1 MWKLVIEDD
10 EGNRTLVPLTRDLY
24 TIGRRDGSTIR
35 LTERNVSRD
44 HAKLS
49 KRNGA
54 STGGSAGSGD
64 KGAFV
69 LEDLTSYNGVFV
81 NGLRITHAQD
91 LTQGDLV
98 QIGDYRI
105 VLQDEVEAQAG
116 AAPAAAAAPGAT
128 DESKV
133 TIPGAPYARVA
144 SAAFD
149 RPNRLIMI
157 VGPTPASEY
166 PMDRELLTIGRAE
179 EATISVNHNSVSRMH
194 CEVRALG
201 EGRFEIVDTGSSN
214 GVRVNG
220 TELRRGIVE
229 PGDLIELG
237 DVRFKFVAAGKLFRP
252 TDSQQ
257 FEVLSDT
264 TATDV
269 VRPRRSSPLLPIA
282 IFAGVV
288 VVGGIGAWLH
298 SRPRGEGGTTT
309 AAAAIAPRGPSPE
322 QAAIEDAR
330 RACLTGDCEAARAGV
345 ELAIA
350 ESSPL
355 RGSAE
360 FKEIENRWADQVLAR
375 ADAEPDPTK
384 KRGLYQRVSQS
395 VSVDAARR
403 KVAADKLQ
411 QLDTSTNTLATN
423 PTQLPVAFE
432 PPQSGEPAAPPPRS
446 ESARRTAQVT
456 ELPAAPPNPPPAP
469 APSTPPPRGSGVD
482 DRERQLAL
490 QGTQDSK
497 MLLKQQ
503 LEPRVFGGKASDTE
517 IRLLI
522 STCKDLGDKSCVQ
535 QARAIWTQ
543 KQQGN

>member
-49 KRNGA
+49 KRNGIPA
-54 STGGSAGSGD
+54 E
-64 KGAFV
+64 KPAFV

-105 VLQDEVEAQAG
+105 ILQDEVEASAG
-116 AAPAAAAAPGAT
+116 APAPAAT
-128 DESKV
+128 DESKI

-144 SAAFD
+144 SAAVD
-149 RPNRLIMI
+149 RPNRLLMI
-157 VGPTPASEY
+157 VGPAPGTEFPL
-166 PMDRELLTIGRAE
+166 DRELLTVGRAE

-237 DVRFKFVAAGKLFRP
+237 DVRFKFIGAGQMFRP

-264 TATDV
+264 TATDLM
-269 VRPRRSSPLLPIA
+269 RPRRSAAALPLA
-282 IFAGVV
+282 IFAVV
-288 VVGGIGAWLH
+288 AVTGGIGAWVH
-298 SRPRGEGGTTT
+298 SRARVDGAG
-309 AAAAIAPRGPSPE
+309 ASASQASARASSPE
-322 QAAIEDAR
+322 QQALDDAR
-330 RACLTGDCEAARAGV
+330 RTCVTGDCEVARAAL
-345 ELAIA
+345 EAAIA

-355 RGSAE
+355 RGTPE
-360 FKEIENRWADQVLAR
+360 FKDVENRWADQLLAR
-375 ADAEPDPTK
+375 ADVESDPMK
-384 KRGLYQRVSQS
+384 KRTLYQRVSQS
-395 VSVDAARR
+395 VTADPARR
-403 KVAADKLQ
+403 KVAADRLQ
-411 QLDTSTNTLATN
+411 QLDTTANTFATN
-423 PTQLPVAFE
+423 PTQLPVAIEAPVAVDTPAPSPRPE
-432 PPQSGEPAAPPPRS
+432 PVRK
-446 ESARRTAQVT
+446 TVQVA
-456 ELPAAPPNPPPAP
+456 ELPPAP
-469 APSTPPPRGSGVD
+469 AAAAPAPAPASASPPTGSTHSAGVD

-497 MLLKQQ
+497 VLLKKQ
-503 LEPRVFGGKASDTE
+503 LEPRVFGGKATDTE

-522 STCKDLGDKSCVQ
+522 STCKDLGDKGCVQ
-535 QARAIWTQ
+535 QARAVWAQ
-543 KQQGN
+543 KQAGN

>member
-49 KRNGA
+49 KRNGVA
-54 STGGSAGSGD
+54 SGEKA
-64 KGAFV
+64 AFI

-105 VLQDEVEAQAG
+105 ILQDEVD
-116 AAPAAAAAPGAT
+116 APAAAAPGAAGAT

-157 VGPTPASEY
+157 VGPTPGSEY
-166 PMDRELLTIGRAE
+166 PMDRDLLTIGRAE

-201 EGRFEIVDTGSSN
+201 EGRFEILDTGSSN

-220 TELRRGIVE
+220 TDLRRGIVE

-237 DVRFKFVAAGKLFRP
+237 DVRFKFMAAGKLFRP

-269 VRPRRSSPLLPIA
+269 VRPRRSSALLPIA

-288 VVGGIGAWLH
+288 VAGGLAAWLH
-298 SRPRGEGGTTT
+298 SRPRGEGGSTT
-309 AAAAIAPRGPSPE
+309 AAAAGPPPRGQSPE

-345 ELAIA
+345 ELAVA
-350 ESSPL
+350 ESSIL

-375 ADAEPDPTK
+375 ADAEPDATK
-384 KRGLYQRVSQS
+384 KRGLYQRVSQN

-411 QLDTSTNTLATN
+411 QLDTSTNTLPTN
-423 PTQLPVAFE
+423 PTQLPLAFDA
-432 PPQSGEPAAPPPRS
+432 PTPGEAAAPSPRS
-446 ESARRTAQVT
+446 ESARRPTPVT
-456 ELPAAPPNPPPAP
+456 ELAVAPPQSPAPAP
-469 APSTPPPRGSGVD
+469 APSAPPTRGSGVD

>member
-10 EGNRTLVPLTRDLY
+10 EGNRTLVPLTRELY
-24 TIGRRDGSTIR
+24 TIGRRDGNTIR

-49 KRNGA
+49 KKNGA
-54 STGGSAGSGD
+54 PVEKAT
-64 KGAFV
+64 FV

-105 VLQDEVEAQAG
+105 VLQDEVQTDA
-116 AAPAAAAAPGAT
+116 AAPASGPSSPRSAI
-128 DESKV
+128 DEAKV

-144 SAAFD
+144 HAAFD
-149 RPNRLIMI
+149 RPNRLVMI
-157 VGPTPASEY
+157 VGPAPGSEF

-201 EGRFEIVDTGSSN
+201 EGRFEIVDNESSN

-257 FEVLSDT
+257 FELLSDT

-269 VRPRRSSPLLPIA
+269 IRPRRGGTMLPVA
-282 IFAGVV
+282 IFAAVV
-288 VVGGIGAWLH
+288 VAGGLGAWLH
-298 SRPRGEGGTTT
+298 SRWRGEGQVSS
-309 AAAAIAPRGPSPE
+309 AAAVPRGPSPE
-322 QAAIEDAR
+322 QSALDDAKK
-330 RACLTGDCEAARAGV
+330 ACFAGDCELAHAGL
-345 ELAIA
+345 EAAIA
-350 ESSPL
+350 ESSSL
-355 RGSAE
+355 RSSPD
-360 FKEIENRWADQVLAR
+360 FKDIENRWADQVLAR
-375 ADAEPDPTK
+375 ADAEPDVTK
-384 KRGLYQRVSQS
+384 KRSLYQRVSQS
-395 VSVDAARR
+395 VSADPGRR
-403 KVAADKLQ
+403 KIAADKLQ
-411 QLDTSTNTLATN
+411 QLDTSTATLGTN

-432 PPQSGEPAAPPPRS
+432 MTQPSEAASPPSRAERAESNRKPAQVAEAAPP
-446 ESARRTAQVT
+446 
-456 ELPAAPPNPPPAP
+456 AAAP
-469 APSTPPPRGSGVD
+469 APNTSTASPPAATRTAGVD

-497 MLLKQQ
+497 VLLKQQ
-503 LEPRVFGGKASDTE
+503 LEPRVFGGKATDTE

-522 STCKDLGDKSCVQ
+522 STCKDLGDKTCVQ
-535 QARAIWTQ
+535 QARAVWAQ
-543 KQQGN
+543 KQSN

>member
-1 MWKLVIEDD
+1 MWKLAIEDD
-10 EGNRTLVPLTRDLY
+10 EGNRTLVPLTRELY
-24 TIGRRDGSTIR
+24 TIGRRDGNTIR

-49 KRNGA
+49 KRNGVPSEKA
-54 STGGSAGSGD
+54 T
-64 KGAFV
+64 FV

-105 VLQDEVEAQAG
+105 VLQDEVQADA
-116 AAPAAAAAPGAT
+116 AAPASAASAT
-128 DESKV
+128 PTAIDEAKV

-149 RPNRLIMI
+149 RPNRLVMI
-157 VGPTPASEY
+157 VGPAPGSEF

-179 EATISVNHNSVSRMH
+179 DATISVNHNSVSRMH

-201 EGRFEIVDTGSSN
+201 EGRFEIVDNASSN

-237 DVRFKFVAAGKLFRP
+237 DVRFKFVAAGKMFRP

-257 FEVLSDT
+257 FELLSDT

-269 VRPRRSSPLLPIA
+269 VRPRHRGTTLPIA
-282 IFAGVV
+282 IFAAVIV
-288 VVGGIGAWLH
+288 AGGLGAWMH
-298 SRPRGEGGTTT
+298 SRWRGEGQTTS
-309 AAAAIAPRGPSPE
+309 AAPVARGPSPD
-322 QAAIEDAR
+322 QSAIEDAKK
-330 RACLTGDCEAARAGV
+330 ACFVGDCELAHAGL
-345 ELAIA
+345 EATIA

-355 RGSAE
+355 RTTPD
-360 FKEIENRWADQVLAR
+360 FKDVENRWADQVLAR
-375 ADAEPDPTK
+375 ADAEADVTK
-384 KRGLYQRVSQS
+384 KRSLYQRVSQS
-395 VSVDAARR
+395 VSADPGRR
-403 KVAADKLQ
+403 KIAADKLQ
-411 QLDTSTNTLATN
+411 QLDTSANTLGTN

-432 PPQSGEPAAPPPRS
+432 MPAQNEPPAPSPRAEPTRKPQREVEATALAAPAAPS
-446 ESARRTAQVT
+446 
-456 ELPAAPPNPPPAP
+456 PPPVST
-469 APSTPPPRGSGVD
+469 PSTTKSAGVD

-497 MLLKQQ
+497 VLLKQQ

-522 STCKDLGDKSCVQ
+522 STCKDLGDKTCVQ
-535 QARAIWTQ
+535 QARAVWSQ
-543 KQQGN
+543 KQGN